1 MGIDAFECTPFRTR
15 LTVAACAA
23 RYTRAN
29 TKLVGSARLNGKLSD
44 GGACIGCEIGRAHAR
59 GETPERWPNWDGAP
73 VVRLR
78 LSSAA
83 PTVAPTV
90 AVRETP
96 GLLVP
101 AHQVE
106 RNANAREREAK
117 RAAKRA
123 ERAAAEK
130 KPHAQREA
138 ARRFE
143 HEGLS
148 LSIADWSVRPELG
161 GITAEALRKR
171 LKRGDTIADVIAG
184 RRPNR
189 GTPGRP
195 PKVYVVGERALTLR
209 QWADE
214 PDVVALGLDY
224 KLLHNRIYVKKWPAD
239 KAMTS
244 PLRVVSAPMG
254 NDFMTR
260 SFELPKTLIAEAKAR
275 ASRDRVSVSELMR
288 EALRAYLESRAEA
301 AE

>member
-15 LTVAACAA
+15 LTVSSCAA

-29 TKLVGSARLNGKLSD
+29 TKLTGGARLNGKLND
-44 GGACIGCEIGRAHAR
+44 GGACIGCKIGAAHAR
-59 GETPERWPNWDGAP
+59 GESPERWADGSP

-78 LSSAA
+78 ISSAA
-83 PTVAPTV
+83 SAPVAAPVT
-90 AVRETP
+90 VRETP

-101 AHQVE
+101 AHQIE
-106 RNANAREREAK
+106 RNTKAIKATAKRRAEAK
-117 RAAKRA
+117 R
-123 ERAAAEK
+123 
-130 KPHAQREA
+130 PHAQREA

-148 LSIADWSVRPELG
+148 LSIADWSARPELG

-189 GTPGRP
+189 GRPGRRS
-195 PKVYVVGERALTLR
+195 KVYEVGGRALTLR
-209 QWADE
+209 EWAEE

-224 KLLHNRIYVKKWPAD
+224 KLLHNRIHVKKWPAD
-239 KAMTS
+239 KAVTA

-260 SFELPKTLIAEAKAR
+260 SFELPKTLVAEAKAR
-275 ASRDRVSVSELMR
+275 AARDGMSVSELMR
-288 EALRAYLESRAEA
+288 EALRSYLASRAEA